1 MELKTNCEVLNQQL
15 QQCSNIVSALQYI
28 GVTASQ
34 LANQENTV
42 EDVEVQIKALMAS
55 ATIQM
60 QALNS
65 QDVLVQQTIDKIL
78 AMVNITEQA
87 LQNSAS

>member
-1 MELKTNCEVLNQQL
+1 MELKTSCAVLEQQL
-15 QQCSNIVSALQYI
+15 QQVASIVSSLQAI
-28 GVTASQ
+28 SNNAGA
-34 LANQENTV
+34 LANEENTTS
-42 EDVEVQIKALMAS
+42 DINQQIKSLMAS